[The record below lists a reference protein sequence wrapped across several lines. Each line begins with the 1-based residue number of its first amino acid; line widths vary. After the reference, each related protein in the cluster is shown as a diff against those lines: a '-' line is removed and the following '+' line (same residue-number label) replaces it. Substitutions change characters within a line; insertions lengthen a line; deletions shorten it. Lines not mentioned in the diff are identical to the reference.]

1 MGVSYK
7 QRAYDH
13 IRDKLM
19 VGELAAGCRLSNRA
33 LAREIGISIIPV
45 REAISQLVSEGLLE
59 HKPRVGTF
67 VVEPSRQ
74 EIAELCELREAL
86 EAYAASRAAE
96 RISDGELA
104 EMQRCCDAMDVILEE
119 VAQSGW
125 DSARSDRWRLA
136 DAGFHLALLR
146 AAGNR
151 RTLKTV
157 SDLRVMTYVFGHR
170 DDARSLGDPVRA
182 CKEHQQILE
191 AVRRRDPVGAR
202 EVMSMHLSRAEKIV
216 LEVYEKSRMATP
228 SAHSPSA
235 AFSRVLRERIHK
247 LEQEPDGVGES
258 S

>member
-136 DAGFHLALLR
+136 DAQPAGPVTWRANRIIRRHFPLR
-146 AAGNR
+146 GGGGN
-151 RTLKTV
+151 L
-157 SDLRVMTYVFGHR
+157 
-170 DDARSLGDPVRA
+170 
-182 CKEHQQILE
+182 
-191 AVRRRDPVGAR
+191 
-202 EVMSMHLSRAEKIV
+202 
-216 LEVYEKSRMATP
+216 
-228 SAHSPSA
+228 
-235 AFSRVLRERIHK
+235 
-247 LEQEPDGVGES
+247 PDGQVPGRTWRRS
-258 S
+258 GDHR